1 VTATAVVELGQA
13 LVEILER
20 GSDAEAIQDQARQV
34 GGCEHPIR
42 LRGQLDTVD
51 RLTGE
56 LEQRWSSEGL
66 PDGVVHTRC
75 NNRRASRCEPCS
87 RLYQAD
93 AWQLIMSGLAGG
105 KGVPDTV
112 AGHPTVF
119 VTLTAPSFGTVHT
132 RVVNDNGDVA
142 PCRARR
148 YEAEQVCAHGR
159 PVTCTARHAGDDP
172 LLGQPLCVDCFDY
185 AGAVLWNAHAGELW
199 RRTRIRIYRE
209 LAALV
214 GISERQ
220 LRREVTVQYVKV
232 AEYQRR
238 GVVHFHLLIR
248 LDSARPPAVERLG
261 VPWRLPYRITPPP
274 EGYTVPLLAQ
284 AVRNAVVHT
293 QVSYP
298 QQLLDD
304 AWWNQADKVEVSA
317 LGVGAGQ
324 GPKAFPQGK
333 CRQAPLTRAHAD
345 RLEARDRGTRSLTQP
360 TLFAPPTSR
369 DGVRHRQLPDVSLI
383 PQASSVRWG
392 QQLEVREIISGE
404 ERAKVA
410 GYLAK
415 YATKHTECVGG
426 LDRRLN
432 VDDLAMLPVSEHIY
446 RLVITAWLLA
456 IREPELR
463 TDRWAHQ
470 LGYGGHFLTKSQHYS
485 TTFTKLRTAR
495 ARWAAWQRALDRFNP
510 WESMRQT
517 ARQALH
523 KHWQVAGF
531 GWRLTG
537 DALLARTVRQQAQA
551 QREAAKETRAELTEA
566 LALAG

>member
-1 VTATAVVELGQA
+1 MTAAVVELGQA

-20 GSDAEAIQDQARQV
+20 GQDAEVIQDQARQV

-42 LRGQLDTVD
+42 LAGQLDTVD

-56 LEQRWSSEGL
+56 LEQHWSSEAL

-75 NNRRASRCEPCS
+75 NNRRISRCEPCS

-93 AWQLIMSGLAGG
+93 AWQLIVSGLAGG
-105 KGVPDTV
+105 KGVPESVT
-112 AGHPTVF
+112 GHPTVF
-119 VTLTAPSFGTVHT
+119 VTLTAPSFGPVHT
-132 RVVNDNGDVA
+132 RAVNDNGDVT

-148 YEAEQVCAHGR
+148 DQAEQVCAHGR
-159 PVTCTARHAGDDP
+159 PVTCTVLHAENDP
-172 LLGQPLCVDCFDY
+172 ALGRPLCPDCFDY

-209 LAALV
+209 LAALIGV
-214 GISERQ
+214 SERQ
-220 LRREVTVQYVKV
+220 LRREVAVQYVKI

-248 LDSARPPAVERLG
+248 LDAARPQAVERLG
-261 VPWRLPYRITPPP
+261 VPWRLPYRITPPS
-274 EGYTVPLLAQ
+274 EDYTVELLAQ
-284 AVRNAVVHT
+284 AVRNAVAHAE
-293 QVSYP
+293 VSYP
-298 QQLLDD
+298 EQLLDD
-304 AWWNQADKVEVSA
+304 TWGDQACAGDGSSQG
-317 LGVGAGQ
+317 LGGCQ

-333 CRQAPLTRAHAD
+333 CAASLTRAQPD
-345 RLEARDRGTRSLTQP
+345 RLEARDRGTRSVTQP
-360 TLFAPPTSR
+360 KPFTPPTDR
-369 DGVRHRQLPDVSLI
+369 NGTQCRRLPDVTLI
-383 PQASSVRWG
+383 PRTHSACWG
-392 QQLEVREIISGE
+392 HQLEVREISAGE

-426 LDRRLN
+426 LDRRLKAA
-432 VDDLAMLPVSEHIY
+432 DLTVLAVSEHIY

-456 IREPELR
+456 IREPQLG

-470 LGYGGHFLTKSQHYS
+470 LGYGGHFLTKSRHYS

-495 ARWAAWQRALDRFNP
+495 ARWAAWQRALDRFDP
-510 WESMRQT
+510 WESIRQT
-517 ARQALH
+517 ARQALL

-537 DALLARTVRQQAQA
+537 DALLAHTVRQQARA
-551 QREAAKETRAELTEA
+551 QREAAQEARAELAEV

>member
-1 VTATAVVELGQA
+1 MSAAVIELGQA

-20 GSDAEAIQDQARQV
+20 GQDAEAIQDQARQV

-56 LEQRWSSEGL
+56 LEQHWSSEAL

-87 RLYQAD
+87 RVYQAD
-93 AWQLIMSGLAGG
+93 AWQLIVSGLASG
-105 KGVPDTV
+105 KGVPETV
-112 AGHPTVF
+112 ASHPTVF
-119 VTLTAPSFGTVHT
+119 VTLTAPSFGPVHT
-132 RVVNDNGDVA
+132 RAVNDNGDVA

-148 YEAEQVCAHGR
+148 DEAEQVCAHGR
-159 PVTCTARHAGDDP
+159 LVTCTARHAEGDP
-172 LLGQPLCVDCFDY
+172 ELGRPLCMDCFDY

-220 LRREVTVQYVKV
+220 LRREVSVSYVKV

-238 GVVHFHLLIR
+238 GLVHFHLLIR
-248 LDSARPPAVERLG
+248 LDAARPPAVERLG

-274 EGYTVPLLAQ
+274 EGYTVELLAQ
-284 AVRNAVVHT
+284 AIRNAVTHV
-293 QVSYP
+293 QVPYP
-298 QQLLDD
+298 EQLLDD
-304 AWWNQADKVEVSA
+304 TGHDETREAEVSGR
-317 LGVGAGQ
+317 GVGAGQ

-333 CRQAPLTRAHAD
+333 CAALLTRSHPD
-345 RLEARDRGTRSLTQP
+345 RLEAADRGTRSLTQP
-360 TLFAPPTSR
+360 TLFTPPADR
-369 DGVRHRQLPDVSLI
+369 DVTRPRRLPDVNLI
-383 PQASSVRWG
+383 PHTSSARWG
-392 QQLEVREIISGE
+392 SQLEVREISAGE
-404 ERAKVA
+404 ERGKVA

-426 LDRRLN
+426 LDRRLEAA
-432 VDDLAMLPVSEHIY
+432 DLAVLAVSEHIY
-446 RLVITAWLLA
+446 RLVVTAWLLA
-456 IREPELR
+456 LRDPELR

-470 LGYGGHFLTKSQHYS
+470 LGYGGHFLTKSRHYS

-495 ARWAAWQRALDRFNP
+495 ARWAAWQRALNRFDP

-517 ARQALH
+517 ARQALRR
-523 KHWQVAGF
+523 HWQVAGF
-531 GWRLTG
+531 GWRLAG
-537 DALLARTVRQQAQA
+537 DALLARTVREKEQAR
-551 QREAAKETRAELTEA
+551 REAAREARTELAEV